1 MAKAAPAKAKGSPW
15 SRETLPRVL
24 LIAGAES
31 ALREETIAAAKKAA
45 LGDADPGLNWI
56 VLHGPLAVN
65 DPNQLIPADVLD
77 ELCTAS
83 MFSSGDELKV
93 VLLRQADVFL
103 GKYYAVLEEN
113 LERIPETSTLI
124 LEATGWG
131 KLKSTRFYKALCD
144 KKAVVECEALIG
156 KFGDSP
162 ELETE
167 VDRRARARGLQ
178 LNHAA
183 LLALLNRSAK
193 NLAVIEEELD
203 KLALVLKASGGD
215 SVAVSEQHIE
225 ELCASTATYNAFNF
239 VDAVLDRSAARAL
252 EVLGGLME
260 RGLTDSNKPGKVI
273 TQESSIA
280 MVVLGALTWKLAQ
293 LQDLQAALDAGT
305 REFDAFKAAKIFYR
319 QDAVRATLRRHTAA
333 SLRRCMEALFR
344 ANMNLRGGRGGGPRE
359 VLEELVWTMV
369 KS

>member
-1 MAKAAPAKAKGSPW
+1 
-15 SRETLPRVL
+15 
-24 LIAGAES
+24 
-31 ALREETIAAAKKAA
+31 
-45 LGDADPGLNWI
+45 
-56 VLHGPLAVN
+56 
-65 DPNQLIPADVLD
+65 
-77 ELCTAS
+77 
-83 MFSSGDELKV
+83 MFASGDELKV

-103 GKYYAVLEEN
+103 GKYYAVLEEH
-113 LERIPETSTLI
+113 LDRIPSTSTLI
-124 LEATGWG
+124 LEASGWG
-131 KLKSTRFYKALCD
+131 KLKSTRFFKALAER
-144 KKAVVECEALIG
+144 KAVVECDALIG

-178 LNHAA
+178 LNHGA

-203 KLALVLKASGGD
+203 KLALVLKAGGAD
-215 SVAVSEQHIE
+215 GVPVTEQNIE

-260 RGLTDSNKPGKVI
+260 RGLSDSNKPGKVI
-273 TQESSIA
+273 TQEGSIA
-280 MVVLGALTWKLAQ
+280 MVVLGALTWKMAQ

-305 REFDAFKAAKIFYR
+305 REFDAFKTAKIFYR
-319 QDAVRATLRRHTAA
+319 QDAVRATLRKHSAA
-333 SLRRCMEALFR
+333 SLRRCVEALFQ
-344 ANMNLRGGRGGGPRE
+344 ANMNLRGGRAGGPRE
-359 VLEELVWTMV
+359 VLEQLVWSIV